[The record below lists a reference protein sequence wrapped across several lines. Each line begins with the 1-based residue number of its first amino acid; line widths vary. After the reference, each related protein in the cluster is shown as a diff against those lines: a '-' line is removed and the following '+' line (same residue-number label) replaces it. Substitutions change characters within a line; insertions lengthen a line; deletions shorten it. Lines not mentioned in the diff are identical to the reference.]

1 MYLFFCIFITSF
13 IEEEEEEEEEKKHNN
28 NKKRKLERD
37 ITINITTSVEFHEIF
52 EDFKGY
58 FISSYEV
65 TFKRT

>member
-13 IEEEEEEEEEKKHNN
+13 IEEEEEEKKHNN